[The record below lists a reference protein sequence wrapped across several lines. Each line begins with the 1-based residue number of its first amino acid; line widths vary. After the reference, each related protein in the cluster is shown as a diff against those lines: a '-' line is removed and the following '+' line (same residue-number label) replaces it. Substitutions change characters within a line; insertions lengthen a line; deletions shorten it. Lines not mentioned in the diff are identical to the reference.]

1 MKKKDHSVFDDLRNG
16 ETITSSH
23 PGRDELRKSSYAT
36 IGLLQQMNSSA
47 DPLLIN
53 EFLAKITG
61 KKVDETVAVFPP
73 LYINNGENLSIGKN
87 VFINFDCT
95 FLTLGGI
102 TIEDHVLIGPK
113 VSLLSEG
120 HPLAA
125 AERDALVPGKI
136 HIKKNAWVGANAIIL
151 PGVTVG
157 ENAVVA
163 AGAVVSKNVDDN
175 TVVGGVPAKF
185 IKQINIVDNE
195 KVDHPKRDSLL

>member
-1 MKKKDHSVFDDLRNG
+1 MDNLDNSVFDDLING
-16 ETITSSH
+16 ETITSAH
-23 PGRDELRKSSYAT
+23 PQRPELRKSSYAT
-36 IGLLQQMNSSA
+36 IQLVQQMNSSA
-47 DPLLIN
+47 DPFTIIEVLG
-53 EFLAKITG
+53 KITG
-61 KKVDETVAVFPP
+61 KKIDESVAVFPP
-73 LYINNGENLSIGKN
+73 LYINYGKHLSIGKH

-102 TIEDHVLIGPK
+102 VIEDNVLIGPK

-125 AERDALVPGKI
+125 ADRSALVPGKI
-136 HIKKNAWVGANAIIL
+136 HIKANAWIGANAIIL
-151 PGVTVG
+151 PGVTIG

-185 IKQINIVDNE
+185 IKQINAADNE
-195 KVDHPKRDSLL
+195 KNDNVDSFL